1 MDCGWLGLDEAK
13 GTDVFVLCNNGC
25 MMQIMSRGDDGLRLG
40 KETLLILVLSSERPY
55 DTDIDMEG
63 GWFEVW
69 PNKLDSSLFITGIP
83 IAVWHTQFRNGV
95 WLVAVGRSKRDRCVC
110 IV

>member
-40 KETLLILVLSSERPY
+40 K
-55 DTDIDMEG
+55 DT
-63 GWFEVW
+63 
-69 PNKLDSSLFITGIP
+69 
-83 IAVWHTQFRNGV
+83 
-95 WLVAVGRSKRDRCVC
+95 
-110 IV
+110 